1 MQKNWYKKPLK
12 YLKTCYLLGLFC
24 LNLLASK
31 LVYAE
36 AATAETPC
44 ATTTTPE
51 NPADPCNLLPTTTT
65 GTFLDRIPQG
75 DIFSQ
80 TGKGIIKIILA
91 VSGILLIA
99 AVIVAAVMMI
109 TSRGKEDTL
118 KKGKDIL
125 INAVIGLIVIG
136 VANAVIYGL
145 LSLEYFNP

>member
-1 MQKNWYKKPLK
+1 MQNNWYKKSLN
-12 YLKTCYLLGLFC
+12 YLKTCYFLGFFSIS
-24 LNLLASK
+24 LLAAK
-31 LVYAE
+31 FVYAQE
-36 AATAETPC
+36 AEGRKVCSQSA
-44 ATTTTPE
+44 TPE
-51 NPADPCNLLPTTTT
+51 NPDPCDLLPATT
-65 GTFLDRIPQG
+65 GTFLDRIPTG

-80 TGKGIIKIILA
+80 TGKGIIKITLA